1 MNIYILSAILIFV
14 LFIPVSFA
22 SAADLNFSKS
32 DDGSAIYLFVQ
43 IIHRDSDGN
52 LLALVQSDRM
62 TYVDANLV
70 NFYVDSKGMAKT
82 VRGDDPNAPYFEIF
96 GEKYTIVQQIE
107 NITASTYFVVEYD
120 LEDNPERQQKVAAR
134 FAHEGLLLSPG
145 DTVATVW
152 NFAKLLT

>member
-1 MNIYILSAILIFV
+1 MNIYILSTILIFV

-22 SAADLNFSKS
+22 SAVDLNFSKS
-32 DDGSAIYLFVQ
+32 SDGSAIYLFVQ

-52 LLALVQSDRM
+52 LLAVVQSDRM
-62 TYVDANLV
+62 TYVNADV
-70 NFYVDSKGMAKT
+70 TNFYVDTKGMAKT
-82 VRGDDPNAPYFEIF
+82 VRSDNPNAPYFEIF
-96 GEKYTIVQQIE
+96 GEKYTIVQPIE

-120 LEDNPERQQKVAAR
+120 MEGIPERQQDVAAR

>member
-1 MNIYILSAILIFV
+1 MNIYLLSVIVIFV
-14 LFIPVSFA
+14 LFIPVSYA

-32 DDGSAIYLFVQ
+32 SDGSAIYLFVQ

-52 LLALVQSDRM
+52 LLALIQSDRM
-62 TYVDANLV
+62 TYVNADLV

-82 VRGDDPNAPYFEIF
+82 VKSSNPNSPGFEIF
-96 GEKYTIVQQIE
+96 GEKYTIIQPIE

-120 LEDNPERQQKVAAR
+120 IEGNSERQQDVAAR

-145 DTVATVW
+145 DSVSTVW
-152 NFAKLLT
+152 NFAKLLL